1 MIKTRLRRTRDERGM
16 TTAEYAVGTVA
27 SCGFAGLLYQ
37 LLNSEFGQRVLK
49 DLWELAVSVVL

>member
-1 MIKTRLRRTRDERGM
+1 MIKTRLGRTRDERGM